1 MFKIGEFS
9 KLTQVSV
16 RMLRYYDE
24 TDLLKP
30 AEVNKYTGYR
40 MYSIDQIETLN
51 KILFLRDTG
60 FNVAEIYDALS
71 NWDNDFIKTQLKIK
85 EQEIQATINVEQ
97 QRLVK
102 IRTAMNDI
110 NKKQI
115 GIHCNVTLK
124 AIPSY
129 QVLSL
134 RKIIPDYFYEGQLWK
149 EIYDYIKT
157 EKLNISES
165 NDTFA
170 IYHDVEYK
178 DKDVDVEVC
187 IIIEEKGDNEE
198 KSVSKDDF
206 IFRKT
211 EPLER
216 VACSMVYGPYENIS
230 SAYMSFVHWLEENSQ
245 YKMSGINRQVCH
257 KGPWNEEDPNKYLTE
272 IQIPVELKENI

>member
-24 TDLLKP
+24 TGLLKP
-30 AEVNKYTGYR
+30 AQVNKYTGYR
-40 MYSIDQIETLN
+40 MYSVEQIQILN

-60 FNVAEIYDALS
+60 FNVAEIAHALS
-71 NWDNDFIKTQLKIK
+71 HWENDYIEKQLQIK
-85 EQEIQATINVEQ
+85 EQETQGIISTEQ
-97 QRLVK
+97 QRLAK

-110 NKKQI
+110 NNEQI
-115 GIHCNVTLK
+115 SIHYNVTLK

-134 RKIIPDYFYEGQLWK
+134 RKTIPNYFYEGHLWK

-165 NDTFA
+165 NHNFA
-170 IYHDVEYK
+170 IYHDKEYK

-187 IIIEEKGDNEE
+187 IITEEKGVN
-198 KSVSKDDF
+198 KDGF
-206 IFRKT
+206 IFRQT
-211 EPLER
+211 EPFEK
-216 VACSMVYGPYENIS
+216 VACSMVYGPYENILS
-230 SAYMSFVHWLEENSQ
+230 VYTSFVHWLEENNQ
-245 YKMSGINRQVCH
+245 YKMSGISRQVCH
-257 KGPWNEEDPNKYLTE
+257 KGAWNEEDPNKYLTE
-272 IQIPVELKENI
+272 IQIPVETNANIQMD